1 MDFEKNKLEQKVREL
16 ETQLQVSKTDTNEL
30 SMSYRELVN
39 EKNMLMQQLGH
50 FEKESFEIQAR
61 VKRGL
66 DAERESE
73 QKQRTVDEIRD
84 REREL

>member
-50 FEKESFEIQAR
+50 FEKESFEI
-61 VKRGL
+61 
-66 DAERESE
+66 
-73 QKQRTVDEIRD
+73 
-84 REREL
+84 